1 MLKDKDTPLPL
12 LRERMKIGKFLFD
25 ELDKKTENDFDLIA
39 YCNEIIKVLPWDK
52 RPNKDMVF
60 DIASE
65 FVAIY
70 KWRKHKCIYAFDPDL
85 AQELKRQA
93 EDMSDLDTLP
103 AEILLHL
110 PYPCLYVHCPCLIDE
125 SVVGFF
131 AFIEKNDCDLSS
143 FCKCAATP
151 KIILRFASFSSSR
164 RNENRFIPYATRSC
178 LPSQTPTKPA

>member
-65 FVAIY
+65 FV
-70 KWRKHKCIYAFDPDL
+70 
-85 AQELKRQA
+85 
-93 EDMSDLDTLP
+93 TL
-103 AEILLHL
+103 H
-110 PYPCLYVHCPCLIDE
+110 
-125 SVVGFF
+125 
-131 AFIEKNDCDLSS
+131 
-143 FCKCAATP
+143 
-151 KIILRFASFSSSR
+151 
-164 RNENRFIPYATRSC
+164 RN
-178 LPSQTPTKPA
+178 